1 MATIKNLNVR
11 VTNKID
17 TFANWH
23 TANPVPLNGEV
34 CIVVVPAEA
43 GAVVQEP
50 AVLYKVGDGVTAFD
64 DLAFGSAIA
73 ADVHN
78 WAKAATK
85 PTYTA
90 TEITGI
96 DSYIADYVND
106 QMGISVDTDTQYQIV
121 KVDDYNYKLQSKGK
135 SDQAWA
141 DVVGG
146 AIAIPKYDDTTVK
159 ADIDALEALVGSVA
173 VATQISNAVSAAK
186 AELIGSDTDTAAS
199 DTIKG
204 AKKYADSL
212 NTAMDTRVDA
222 LEAAVGEGGSVDTQ
236 ISEAIGALDKADTA
250 VAGQYVSAVSETDGI
265 ISVTR
270 TALPDYSET
279 YAAKTHTHAIADV
292 TGLQTALDGKADD
305 ADVTAV
311 SDKVTTLIGSDANKS
326 VRAIASEELAAQL
339 IPETAAESM
348 DTLEEIA
355 AWIQAHP
362 EDASAMNA
370 KIAALEAKA
379 HEHANKALLDTYTQT
394 EANLAD
400 AVAKKHAHTNA
411 AVLDGITAEKVAA
424 WDGADENTI
433 ETVKVNGVALTPD
446 ATKAVDV
453 TVPTGALASKDSV
466 SKADLDTA
474 LTNELNAKANSADL
488 ADIATTGNV
497 NDLIQSE
504 GDYIIFNC
512 GTASTVI

>member
-1 MATIKNLNVR
+1 
-11 VTNKID
+11 
-17 TFANWH
+17 
-23 TANPVPLNGEV
+23 
-34 CIVVVPAEA
+34 
-43 GAVVQEP
+43 
-50 AVLYKVGDGVTAFD
+50 
-64 DLAFGSAIA
+64 
-73 ADVHN
+73 
-78 WAKAATK
+78 
-85 PTYTA
+85 
-90 TEITGI
+90 
-96 DSYIADYVND
+96 
-106 QMGISVDTDTQYQIV
+106 
-121 KVDDYNYKLQSKGK
+121 
-135 SDQAWA
+135 
-141 DVVGG
+141 
-146 AIAIPKYDDTTVK
+146 
-159 ADIDALEALVGSVA
+159 
-173 VATQISNAVSAAK
+173 
-186 AELIGSDTDTAAS
+186 
-199 DTIKG
+199 
-204 AKKYADSL
+204 
-212 NTAMDTRVDA
+212 
-222 LEAAVGEGGSVDTQ
+222 
-236 ISEAIGALDKADTA
+236 
-250 VAGQYVSAVSETDGI
+250 
-265 ISVTR
+265 
-270 TALPDYSET
+270 
-279 YAAKTHTHAIADV
+279 
-292 TGLQTALDGKADD
+292 
-305 ADVTAV
+305 
-311 SDKVTTLIGSDANKS
+311 
-326 VRAIASEELAAQL
+326 
-339 IPETAAESM
+339 M